1 MMQEIL
7 TANAANNLY
16 WLGRH
21 LKRVESFL
29 LEVDKVYDIVI
40 DVDFYSGVRL
50 GNQLGIALNYKNASD
65 FLQQAVLADHLLNC
79 KTIMSHAK
87 ENAIISRSFINID
100 AFGSIIQL
108 DGLFTEASEQNK
120 RIDYIFIDEVLS
132 LISEIWGELTR
143 KQKRNLDDYFLRL
156 GKNVE
161 KVDFHLRIGKNNEY
175 AMVLMEEVDTIV
187 SILAPDAN
195 FTPHDVSEDPRVI
208 LNSINNKINKIIEY

>member
-1 MMQEIL
+1 MQEIL

-21 LKRVESFL
+21 LKRIESFL
-29 LEVDKVYDIVI
+29 LEVDRVYDIVI
-40 DVDFYSGVRL
+40 DVDFDSGIRL
-50 GNQLGIALNYKNASD
+50 GNQLGIALHYKNASG
-65 FLQQAVLADHLLNC
+65 FLQQAVLANHLLNC
-79 KTIMSHAK
+79 KIIMSYAK

-108 DGLFTEASEQNK
+108 DGLFTEVSEQNRK
-120 RIDYIFIDEVLS
+120 IDYIFIDEVLS

-175 AMVLMEEVDTIV
+175 AMVLMEEIDTIV
-187 SILAPDAN
+187 SILAPDAS
-195 FTPHDVSEDPRVI
+195 FTPHDVSEDPQVI